1 MKESEQPVPTAPVRT
16 TNEHKRPY
24 EQPQLQVYGNLR
36 DITETLGIA
45 GVFDNGLMAT
55 KTHL

>member
-1 MKESEQPVPTAPVRT
+1 MKDGEQPVPT
-16 TNEHKRPY
+16 TNQHKKPY

-45 GVFDNGLMAT
+45 GVDDNASMVT